1 MDKMPPVNKYQKP
14 NTECFKDCRQKK
26 KLNDGSFMEKERKRV
41 NAYRAKK
48 KQNQPER
55 KITQLKTEIQ
65 ILKQQ
70 KQMSNNNMGAAALMN
85 IANS

>member
-41 NAYRAKK
+41 NVYRAKK
-48 KQNQPER
+48 KQNQPETKNYSAENR
-55 KITQLKTEIQ
+55 NTNFKIAKTNV
-65 ILKQQ
+65 K
-70 KQMSNNNMGAAALMN
+70 
-85 IANS
+85 